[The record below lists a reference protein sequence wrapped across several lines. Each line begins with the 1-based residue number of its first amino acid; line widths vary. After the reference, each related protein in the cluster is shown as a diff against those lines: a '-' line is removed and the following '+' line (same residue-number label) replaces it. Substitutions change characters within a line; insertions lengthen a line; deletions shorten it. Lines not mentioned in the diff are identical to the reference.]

1 MKKFVFLFLLIGLF
15 LMAYAPEG
23 NNEVKKNKMLEEME
37 RVMNLFDSNQN
48 WLPAEASYYD
58 PMDPKQTKEK
68 PDGIGAFGRRIV
80 SGSVA
85 MGSPQAKLFRKKK
98 SVVFIKVKD
107 LDVHTPYGKGIF
119 RVDDLKNDRY
129 QDKDGKYYIDF
140 FEKDLNAYYLKQG
153 RFKVSFRYHKIIE
166 KGSSS

>member
-1 MKKFVFLFLLIGLF
+1 MKKYLFLFLLIGLF

-23 NNEVKKNKMLEEME
+23 NNEVKKNKMLENIDEVLTTYG
-37 RVMNLFDSNQN
+37 RNLY
-48 WLPAEASYYD
+48 WLQAEASYYD
-58 PMDPKQTKEK
+58 PMDPKQTKEN

-85 MGSPQAKLFRKKK
+85 MGSPQAKSFRKKK
-98 SVVFIKVKD
+98 SVVFIKIKD

-119 RVDDLKNDRY
+119 RVDDLMNERY
-129 QDKDGKYYIDF
+129 QDKKGEYYIDF
-140 FEKDLNAYYLKQG
+140 FEKDLNAYYLKRG
-153 RFKVSFRYHKIIE
+153 RFKVSFKYHKIIE